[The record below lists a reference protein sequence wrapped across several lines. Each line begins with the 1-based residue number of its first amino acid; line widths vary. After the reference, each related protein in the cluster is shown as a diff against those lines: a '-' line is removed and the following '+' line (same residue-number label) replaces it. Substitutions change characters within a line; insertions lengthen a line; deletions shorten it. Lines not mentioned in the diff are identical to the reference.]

1 MALKIHPEGPTFS
14 RLITGAWRWDEVTS
28 DTVEKLINTSLEVG
42 NTTFDHADIY
52 GDHSNEE
59 IFGKA
64 LKKNLALRNKMQ
76 LVSKCGILFGSAKR
90 PLTRVKHYNTTKAH
104 ILWSAENSL
113 KMLSTDRLELLLLH
127 RPDPLMDPQEVA
139 EAFTQLKQTGKVL
152 HFGVSNFTPHQFDML
167 QSYLPFPLVTNQI
180 ELSLFYPQPLF
191 DGSVD
196 NLMRH
201 KASPMAWSPLGG
213 GKFFGKED
221 PSGKK
226 LEEGLKKL
234 AFKYEATESQLLL
247 AWLLKHPSQ
256 LFPIIGTTKPERIA
270 ESAKALNITID
281 RQDWFQ
287 MLEWATGKEVA

>member
-1 MALKIHPEGPTFS
+1 MSLKIHPDGPSFS
-14 RLITGAWRWDEVTS
+14 RLITGAWRWNEVSS

-64 LKKNLALRNKMQ
+64 LKKTPSLRNQMQ
-76 LVSKCGILFGSAKR
+76 LVSKCGILFSSAKR
-90 PLTRVKHYNTTKAH
+90 PLTRVKHYNTTKTH

-113 KMLSTDRLELLLLH
+113 KKLSTDRLELLLIH
-127 RPDPLMDPQEVA
+127 RPDPLLDPQEVA
-139 EAFTQLKQTGKVL
+139 EAFTQLKQAGKVL

-167 QSYLPFPLVTNQI
+167 QSYLPFPVVTNQI

-201 KASPMAWSPLGG
+201 RARAMAWSPLGG
-213 GKFFGKED
+213 GKFFGKDD
-221 PSGKK
+221 PSAKK
-226 LEEGLKKL
+226 VDEGLKKF
-234 AFKYEATESQLLL
+234 AQKYGATESQLLL
-247 AWLLKHPSQ
+247 AWLLKHPSL

-270 ESAKALNITID
+270 ESSKALNIDID

-287 MLEWATGKEVA
+287 MLEWVTGKEVA